1 MPAVPVPRPWR
12 KFLRFSVRGLIV
24 VVLLIGVWLGW
35 LVRSARIQHEAV
47 AAIEKVGGSVSY
59 DWGWSN
65 GKSIPGG
72 KPWAPR
78 WFVDLIG
85 VDYFGHV
92 TIAWLSPPLNA
103 TNATLAAVG
112 RLTRLERL
120 VLIGTSADDA
130 GLAHLKGLAKLSSLN
145 LGFTQV
151 TDAGLAHL
159 KGLNNLSIL
168 TLRGTN
174 VTDAGLAHLKGLGKL
189 SSLNLSFTHVKDAG
203 IAELKRASPSLN
215 ITR

>member
-1 MPAVPVPRPWR
+1 MPAGPVSRPWR
-12 KFLRFSVRGLIV
+12 RFLRFSVRGMIV
-24 VVLLIGVWLGW
+24 LVLVVGGGLGW
-35 LVRSARIQHEAV
+35 LVRSARIQRDAV

-59 DWGWSN
+59 NWEWSN

-78 WFVDLIG
+78 WLVDLIG

-103 TNATLAAVG
+103 TNATLAAVA

-130 GLAHLKGLAKLSSLN
+130 ALAHLKGLGKLSSLN

-159 KGLNNLSIL
+159 KGLSNLSIL

-174 VTDAGLAHLKGLGKL
+174 VTDAGLAHLKALGKL

-203 IAELKRASPSLN
+203 IAELKRALPSLK
-215 ITR
+215 IAR